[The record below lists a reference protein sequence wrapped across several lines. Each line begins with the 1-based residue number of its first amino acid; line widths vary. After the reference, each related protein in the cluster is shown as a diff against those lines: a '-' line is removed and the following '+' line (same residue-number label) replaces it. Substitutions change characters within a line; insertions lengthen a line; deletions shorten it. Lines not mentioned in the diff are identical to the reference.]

1 MRRIIAFGG
10 QSSPNDIRCIYLGDF
25 MPCHKKS
32 VSGRRA
38 SSAELIVM
46 YVNSFRVRIIIWVF
60 NGSAAKRV
68 AVDHEVYITVVP
80 KLVIEH
86 LNIVIG

>member
-1 MRRIIAFGG
+1 
-10 QSSPNDIRCIYLGDF
+10 
-25 MPCHKKS
+25 
-32 VSGRRA
+32 
-38 SSAELIVM
+38 M
-46 YVNSFRVRIIIWVF
+46 YVNSFRVRVIIWVF
-60 NGSAAKRV
+60 NGSAAERV